1 MTCRSTFSSW
11 TNVSTVHK
19 GHLAQ
24 PDFRVDQD
32 REECAA
38 DEDNQECLVEMG
50 SQDSRAALDLR
61 ESLVQLGQ
69 LENQAFLVKIRRL
82 STDDPV

>member
-1 MTCRSTFSSW
+1 MNC
-11 TNVSTVHK
+11 K
-19 GHLAQ
+19 LQAQ

-50 SQDSRAALDLR
+50 SQDSRAA
-61 ESLVQLGQ
+61 
-69 LENQAFLVKIRRL
+69 
-82 STDDPV
+82 